1 MFMIAAM
8 MLIAIGRINLSP
20 FRELTVLW
28 FSGLALFMLGL
39 FFSSMLVGI
48 LDRWIIVAGQYM
60 FAYLLLPLI
69 FMAQE
74 RQHIRSLLK
83 IFIFAAFAIEL
94 VGVIVATTLSYA
106 EAHAMLG
113 GEFLA
118 GNGRLGSLDRKE
130 HTSELQSLMRISYAV
145 FCLKKKKE
153 Q

>member
-1 MFMIAAM
+1 MAFVALCLGVFFSSFNTWRVSEQNITLSDVMFMIAAM

-83 IFIFAAFAIEL
+83 I
-94 VGVIVATTLSYA
+94 
-106 EAHAMLG
+106 
-113 GEFLA
+113 
-118 GNGRLGSLDRKE
+118 LDRKSQRMNSS
-130 HTSELQSLMRISYAV
+130 H
-145 FCLKKKKE
+145 
-153 Q
+153 

>member
-1 MFMIAAM
+1 MY
-8 MLIAIGRINLSP
+8 
-20 FRELTVLW
+20 VLRC
-28 FSGLALFMLGL
+28 GL
-39 FFSSMLVGI
+39 FFFFKQKTAYEMRISDWSSDVCSS
-48 LDRWIIVAGQYM
+48 D
-60 FAYLLLPLI
+60 LLLPLI

-118 GNGRLGSLDRKE
+118 GNGRLGSFAGESNRNALLVAS
-130 HTSELQSLMRISYAV
+130 TLPMVA
-145 FCLKKKKE
+145 
-153 Q
+153 

>member
-1 MFMIAAM
+1 
-8 MLIAIGRINLSP
+8 
-20 FRELTVLW
+20 
-28 FSGLALFMLGL
+28 MLGL

-118 GNGRLGSLDRKE
+118 GNGRRGSFAGESNRTEIGRELGGE
-130 HTSELQSLMRISYAV
+130 EGVH
-145 FCLKKKKE
+145 
-153 Q
+153 